1 METNEIFDNRNGKYY
16 RYLERVDILFLFCRK
31 LIENEEFYFRKKS
44 LIDDD

>member
-1 METNEIFDNRNGKYY
+1 METNEIIDNRNGKYY
-16 RYLERVDILFLFCRK
+16 LECVVILFLFCRK